1 MLLTSLNVGMWMM
14 VVVAV
19 GLCSQTPNPKD
30 TKKKEEIGHVGDV
43 INHDYDLMK
52 LAHHLVYKYSKHVYW
67 L

>member
-30 TKKKEEIGHVGDV
+30 TQKKRNWAYVGDV
-43 INHDYDLMK
+43 INHDYDLMR
-52 LAHHLVYKYSKHVYW
+52 LAHHLVISTPNM
-67 L
+67 